1 MISLFHE
8 ARTGIGGRVSGAV
21 TLGALGVGL
30 LQAGDWPQFRG
41 PEHNANAMEHIRQD
55 WPASGP
61 RQVWRKPMPG
71 GFSSFTVAAGKAFT
85 LIRRTVGGVD
95 SEVCVAV
102 DSQTGAELWASPIGP
117 ASYTDGADTGA
128 PGNTGGDGP
137 RTTPVYDGGRVYTL
151 SALLSLACWDASNG
165 QRQWVH
171 DLVTE
176 YGGTVIGWQNGASPL
191 VEGDLVI
198 VNGGGV
204 NQRVLAFRKTTGAL
218 VWKGLNEGT
227 THSTPV
233 AVTMLGQR
241 QVIFAT
247 QSGLLSI
254 APGTGAQLWRSS
266 LSYSTSTGISPVVAD
281 DVVYLS
287 AAYNIGAMAVKVT
300 QSGGAL
306 SAARQWRKSAQLMN
320 HWSTPVHD
328 QGYLYG
334 LYGYAEYGTAPLKC
348 VDLATGTEQW
358 SVDGFGHGGVMLVD
372 GVLLVLSDAGDLV
385 MVNPN
390 PAAYQELHRFHA
402 INGKCWN
409 TPSLSN
415 GRLYLRS
422 TKEAVCYDVSLPGL
436 RVAPAAR
443 PDGSGWQLEVK
454 TADGTA
460 LDSARAGRLTLRTA
474 PDLAQPASG
483 WAEAGVVG
491 QLSNGVLRYQL
502 PWGAQPGARFYLVA
516 DPP

>member
-1 MISLFHE
+1 MF
-8 ARTGIGGRVSGAV
+8 VGAV
-21 TLGALGVGL
+21 ALGTLGAFLV
-30 LQAGDWPQFRG
+30 QAGDWPQFRG
-41 PEHNANAMEHIRQD
+41 PDHNASSPEHIRQD
-55 WPASGP
+55 WSASSP
-61 RQVWRKPMPG
+61 RLVWRKAMPG

-85 LIRRTVGGVD
+85 LIRRTVSGVD
-95 SEVCVAV
+95 SEVCIAV
-102 DSQTGAELWASPIGP
+102 DSQTGAELWATPIGP
-117 ASYTDGADTGA
+117 ASYSDGADTGA

-137 RTTPVYDGGRVYTL
+137 RTTPVYDSGRVYTL
-151 SALLSLACWDASNG
+151 SALLRLACFDAANG
-165 QRQWVH
+165 QQLWGH

-176 YGGTVIGWQNGASPL
+176 YGGSVIGWQNGASPL

-198 VNGGGV
+198 VNGNGV
-204 NQRVLAFRKTTGAL
+204 NQRLLAFRKTTGAL
-218 VWKGLNEGT
+218 VWKGLNEGL

-254 APGTGAQLWRSS
+254 VPTTGAQLWRSS
-266 LSYSTSTGISPVVAD
+266 LSYSTSTGISPVVVD
-281 DVVYLS
+281 DTVYLS

-300 QSGGAL
+300 QSGGTW

-320 HWSTPVHD
+320 HWSTPVHH

-348 VDLATGTEQW
+348 VELETGTEQW
-358 SVDGFGHGGVMLVD
+358 SVDGFGHGGVLSVD

-390 PAAYQELHRFHA
+390 PASYQELHRFRA
-402 INGKCWN
+402 LQGKCWN

-415 GRLYLRS
+415 GRLFLRS
-422 TKEAVCYDVSLPGL
+422 TKEGVCYDVSLPGL
-436 RVAPAAR
+436 RVSPASR
-443 PDGSGWQLEVK
+443 PDGLGWQLEVK
-454 TADGTA
+454 TSDGSA
-460 LDSARAGRLTLRTA
+460 LDAARAGRLVLRTT
-474 PDLAQPASG
+474 PDLTQPSSG
-483 WAEAGVVG
+483 WTDTGVAGEF
-491 QLSNGVLRYQL
+491 SNGVLRYQL
-502 PWGAQPGARFYLVA
+502 PWVAQPGARFYLVA